1 MKRRSINTF
10 RHDTP
15 SQGISGSNIIYITI
29 AIDHR
34 DIMVKQVRASHIL
47 VDKQSDAERLI
58 DKLKSGSR
66 FEDLARKHSTCP
78 SGKKGGD
85 LGYFGHN
92 QMVKEF
98 ESAAFKLGKGEI
110 SGPVKTQF
118 GYHIIKVTDK
128 R

>member
-1 MKRRSINTF
+1 
-10 RHDTP
+10 
-15 SQGISGSNIIYITI
+15 
-29 AIDHR
+29 
-34 DIMVKQVRASHIL
+34 MVKQVKASHIL
-47 VDKQSDAERLI
+47 VDKLTDAEKLV
-58 DKLKSGSR
+58 DKLKGGSK

-98 ESAAFKLGKGEI
+98 ETVAFSLGKGEV

-118 GYHIIKVTDK
+118 GYHIITVTDK